1 MKKETFK
8 ISGMHCVSCARN
20 IESRVKKHPGVLTVN
35 VDFVSSKMFVEAE
48 DSVSDG
54 DLKKTVEE
62 LGYKILEEEN
72 QGQIE
77 EKKLVEQAK
86 LRAIWALALSVP
98 LMATMVLMYLDMM
111 FPGQLWVEAI
121 LAFIV
126 VYVLGWKAHV
136 SAFRAVR
143 RLYANMD
150 VLISLGATAAFV
162 FGIAAFFIEVP
173 VFFEIAAFIMAFQ
186 LLGRYLEEKAKGKTS
201 EALRELLELGA
212 KTARILVNERE
223 KEVPMEELKVGDI
236 MVVRPG
242 EKIPTD
248 GKVIEGQSSVDESM
262 ATGESLPVEKTT
274 GDEVIGSTVN
284 QEGALR
290 VEAIKVGKDTFFAQ
304 VVKLVEEAQ
313 RSRIPIQEFADKV
326 TSYFVPAVL
335 FIALLTVVV
344 WLILGN
350 WFVAIVAAITVLI
363 IACPCALG
371 LATPT
376 AIMVG
381 TGLGAGKGILIKGG
395 EALQKAVGIKTII
408 FDKTGTLTKG
418 EPEVVGVMPTTE
430 FLISNFKFLNKSQ
443 LSNSQI
449 LLLLAASV
457 EQKSEHPLARAI
469 VEKAK
474 GEGLALGEI
483 EGFKAIG
490 GIGVAGKIREIG
502 EIGVG
507 KTDKSNDF
515 IENWRD
521 KGATVIEVKLKDKKS
536 KEYQILGFIAA
547 ADILKENAKSA
558 IEKLKERGL
567 KTVMITGDDRTTAMS
582 IAKDLG
588 IQEVVAGVLPEGK
601 ARAIEELRNKGS
613 AFAPPNRRASA
624 RQRKIA
630 FVGDGINDAPA
641 LTTADVGIA
650 MGSGTDV
657 ARETGDI
664 VLIKGDPLD
673 VLRAI
678 NLAQATFNKVK
689 FNFLW
694 AFIYN
699 LLGIPVAAG
708 LFSGLGIVLKP
719 EYAGLMMAFSSI
731 SVVAN
736 SLLLKKL
743 DLDKV

>member
-1 MKKETFK
+1 MKTKIN
-8 ISGMHCVSCARN
+8 ISGMHCASCASN
-20 IESRVKKHPGVLTVN
+20 IEKNLLKLPKLKKVSVNFSTGEAAIEGTETFAEIKKQIEKLGYKVGEKENLENEKKLLFITGLLALPIFLFSMIFKNVLYREWLVFLLTTPIQFIVGARFYKGAWIGIKSKFANMDSLVAIGTSAAYFFSVGVLLKIFSGEIFFETSALLIFFLLLGKYLEKRTLQKTN
-35 VDFVSSKMFVEAE
+35 EAIKKLMEVEAKE
-48 DSVSDG
+48 ALILRGQDEV
-54 DLKKTVEE
+54 KIPVEE
-62 LGYKILEEEN
+62 L
-72 QGQIE
+72 
-77 EKKLVEQAK
+77 
-86 LRAIWALALSVP
+86 
-98 LMATMVLMYLDMM
+98 
-111 FPGQLWVEAI
+111 
-121 LAFIV
+121 
-126 VYVLGWKAHV
+126 
-136 SAFRAVR
+136 
-143 RLYANMD
+143 
-150 VLISLGATAAFV
+150 
-162 FGIAAFFIEVP
+162 
-173 VFFEIAAFIMAFQ
+173 
-186 LLGRYLEEKAKGKTS
+186 
-201 EALRELLELGA
+201 
-212 KTARILVNERE
+212 
-223 KEVPMEELKVGDI
+223 KEGDLI
-236 MVVRPG
+236 MVKPG
-242 EKIPTD
+242 EKVAVD
-248 GKVIEGQSSVDESM
+248 GTIIRGESTVDESM
-262 ATGESLPVEKTT
+262 ITGESIPVEKTI
-274 GDEVIGSTVN
+274 GGKVIGGTINTFGSFVFRA
-284 QEGALR
+284 EK
-290 VEAIKVGKDTFFAQ
+290 IGKETFLSQIIAFVQKAQ
-304 VVKLVEEAQ
+304 SAKAPTQKL
-313 RSRIPIQEFADKV
+313 ADKI
-326 TSYFVPAVL
+326 SSIFVPIIIMLSLLVTGIWFFIIGAPFFQALSFGIAVL
-335 FIALLTVVV
+335 VVS
-344 WLILGN
+344 
-350 WFVAIVAAITVLI
+350 
-363 IACPCALG
+363 CPCALG

-641 LTTADVGIA
+641 LTTADLGIA

>member
-1 MKKETFK
+1 MKTKIN
-8 ISGMHCVSCARN
+8 ISGMHCASCASN
-20 IESRVKKHPGVLTVN
+20 IEKNLLKLPKLKKVSVNFSTGEAAIEGTETFAEIKKQIEKLGYKVGEKENLENEKKLLFITGLLALPIFLFSMIFKNVLYREWLVFLLTTPIQFIVGARFYKGAWIGIKSKFANMDSLVAIGTSAAYFFSVGVLLKIFSGEIFFETSALLIFFLLLGKYLEKRTLQKTN
-35 VDFVSSKMFVEAE
+35 EAIKKLMEVEAKE
-48 DSVSDG
+48 ALILRGQDEV
-54 DLKKTVEE
+54 KIPVEE
-62 LGYKILEEEN
+62 L
-72 QGQIE
+72 
-77 EKKLVEQAK
+77 
-86 LRAIWALALSVP
+86 
-98 LMATMVLMYLDMM
+98 
-111 FPGQLWVEAI
+111 
-121 LAFIV
+121 
-126 VYVLGWKAHV
+126 
-136 SAFRAVR
+136 
-143 RLYANMD
+143 
-150 VLISLGATAAFV
+150 
-162 FGIAAFFIEVP
+162 
-173 VFFEIAAFIMAFQ
+173 
-186 LLGRYLEEKAKGKTS
+186 
-201 EALRELLELGA
+201 
-212 KTARILVNERE
+212 
-223 KEVPMEELKVGDI
+223 KEGDLI
-236 MVVRPG
+236 MVKPG
-242 EKIPTD
+242 EKVAVD
-248 GKVIEGQSSVDESM
+248 GTIIRGESTVDESM
-262 ATGESLPVEKTT
+262 ITGESIPVEKTI
-274 GDEVIGSTVN
+274 GGKVIGGTINTFGSFVFRA
-284 QEGALR
+284 EK
-290 VEAIKVGKDTFFAQ
+290 IGKETFLSQIIEFVQKAQ
-304 VVKLVEEAQ
+304 SAKAPTQKL
-313 RSRIPIQEFADKV
+313 ADKI
-326 TSYFVPAVL
+326 SSIFVPIIIMLSLLVTGIWFFIIGTPFFQALSFGIAVL
-335 FIALLTVVV
+335 VVS
-344 WLILGN
+344 
-350 WFVAIVAAITVLI
+350 
-363 IACPCALG
+363 CPCALG

-641 LTTADVGIA
+641 LTTADLGIA

>member
-1 MKKETFK
+1 
-8 ISGMHCVSCARN
+8 
-20 IESRVKKHPGVLTVN
+20 
-35 VDFVSSKMFVEAE
+35 
-48 DSVSDG
+48 
-54 DLKKTVEE
+54 
-62 LGYKILEEEN
+62 
-72 QGQIE
+72 
-77 EKKLVEQAK
+77 
-86 LRAIWALALSVP
+86 
-98 LMATMVLMYLDMM
+98 
-111 FPGQLWVEAI
+111 
-121 LAFIV
+121 
-126 VYVLGWKAHV
+126 
-136 SAFRAVR
+136 
-143 RLYANMD
+143 
-150 VLISLGATAAFV
+150 
-162 FGIAAFFIEVP
+162 
-173 VFFEIAAFIMAFQ
+173 
-186 LLGRYLEEKAKGKTS
+186 
-201 EALRELLELGA
+201 
-212 KTARILVNERE
+212 
-223 KEVPMEELKVGDI
+223 
-236 MVVRPG
+236 
-242 EKIPTD
+242 
-248 GKVIEGQSSVDESM
+248 
-262 ATGESLPVEKTT
+262 
-274 GDEVIGSTVN
+274 
-284 QEGALR
+284 
-290 VEAIKVGKDTFFAQ
+290 
-304 VVKLVEEAQ
+304 
-313 RSRIPIQEFADKV
+313 
-326 TSYFVPAVL
+326 
-335 FIALLTVVV
+335 
-344 WLILGN
+344 
-350 WFVAIVAAITVLI
+350 
-363 IACPCALG
+363 
-371 LATPT
+371 
-376 AIMVG
+376 
-381 TGLGAGKGILIKGG
+381 
-395 EALQKAVGIKTII
+395 
-408 FDKTGTLTKG
+408 
-418 EPEVVGVMPTTE
+418 MPTTE

-641 LTTADVGIA
+641 LTTADLGIA